1 MNKTVRIGTIKD
13 QDRWRRDDLRTMS
26 PDQRVELL
34 RLQREQLYG
43 DRAHR
48 LERVARVVRIGQ

>member
-13 QDRWRRDDLRTMS
+13 QDRCRRDDLRTMS